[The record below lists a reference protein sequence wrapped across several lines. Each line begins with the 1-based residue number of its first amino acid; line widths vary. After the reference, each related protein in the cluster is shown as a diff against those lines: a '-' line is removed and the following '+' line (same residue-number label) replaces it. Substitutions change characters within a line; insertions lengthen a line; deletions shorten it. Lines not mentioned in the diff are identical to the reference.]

1 MQPPIDVLL
10 GIIPFSK
17 VIPLEHVGSNDSL
30 SNLGD
35 VAVSDPNVVDLGT
48 VLQLLAT
55 LDDDFSNVR
64 SVGRNLWQSVPVA
77 RVNQVNGV
85 MNSAFRMNL
94 HIYLD
99 GLGIIRPDVSA
110 TRLEPS
116 SFNLLSAFLERD
128 PIAHVFALAVLE
140 NWGLDGLPGTEWWGV
155 HDDDGRLQSVAF
167 GGDWTQEGGFGLVVP
182 MGDPRFADSLGA
194 ALAARGGGAW
204 MVGECDVV
212 DAIWSSMNGPPPR
225 LSSRQHL
232 MEARSVTAGQTLDI
246 RQAVQGDVDWVHTA
260 ARQMLIDDLGI
271 DPSVDA
277 PLKFIRSVEAA
288 IASGSEYVAV
298 HDGVLVYRAKVGP
311 KGHHGA
317 QIGGIWVPP
326 AARNRG
332 VAQAGTRALLNQ
344 LLDEHPRVTLHVRE
358 SNGSA
363 VRCYLGV
370 GFQHVRDFRL
380 LVR

>member
-1 MQPPIDVLL
+1 
-10 GIIPFSK
+10 
-17 VIPLEHVGSNDSL
+17 
-30 SNLGD
+30 
-35 VAVSDPNVVDLGT
+35 
-48 VLQLLAT
+48 
-55 LDDDFSNVR
+55 
-64 SVGRNLWQSVPVA
+64 
-77 RVNQVNGV
+77 
-85 MNSAFRMNL
+85 MNL

-99 GLGIIRPDVSA
+99 GLGIIRPAVSA

-116 SFNLLSAFLERD
+116 SFNSLSAFLKRD

-140 NWGLDGLPGTEWWGV
+140 NWGLDGLPGMEWWGV
-155 HDDDGRLQSVAF
+155 HGDDGALKAVVF
-167 GGDWTQEGGFGLVVP
+167 GGEWTQEGGFGLIVP
-182 MGDPRFADSLGA
+182 MGDPRLAPSLGA
-194 ALAARGGGAW
+194 AVAARGGGAW
-204 MVGECDVV
+204 MVGECEVV
-212 DAIWSSMNGPPPR
+212 DAIWSSMDCPPAR

-232 MEARSVTAGQTLDI
+232 MAARAVTSGRTLDI
-246 RQAVQGDVDWVHTA
+246 RPAVQGDVEWVHTA

-271 DPSVDA
+271 DPTVDE
-277 PLKFIRSVEAA
+277 PLKFMRRVEAA

-311 KGHHGA
+311 KGRNGA

-344 LLDEHPRVTLHVRE
+344 LLDEYPRVTLHVRE
-358 SNGSA
+358 SNGPA

-370 GFQHVRDFRL
+370 GFQHVRDFKL